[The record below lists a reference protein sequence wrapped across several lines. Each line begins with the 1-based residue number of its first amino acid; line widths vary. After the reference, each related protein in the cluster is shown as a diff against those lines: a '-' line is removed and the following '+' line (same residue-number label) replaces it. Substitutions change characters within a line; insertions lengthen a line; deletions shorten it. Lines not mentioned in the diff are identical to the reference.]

1 VALLQF
7 PPAELVQTMVFERAG
22 NVSTAT
28 KTAVAKKQ
36 ARLILLGF
44 IGSLFGGTAIPTA
57 KSKSVRLTA

>member
-1 VALLQF
+1 
-7 PPAELVQTMVFERAG
+7 MVFERAG

-36 ARLILLGF
+36 ARLILVGF